1 MTMDDFKEFYEKN
14 KKNIQVEKF
23 SYEAHHSMQS
33 WCNTSNG
40 EKFDPD
46 TCNIVKVSSWG
57 GDRGEGIDGYCRRDE
72 EKIEC
77 SKDYLV
83 VIQYEEHS
91 TPGGSRDN
99 LDLDLFN
106 ANTKEWLFSFCGST
120 SRWNMCIREDDSIFN
135 LVYDEDEEC
144 DCITCKSE
152 RAYEEIEDFISLL
165 DSQARL
171 DTEFSNDLE
180 DKISSFKG

>member
-91 TPGGSRDN
+91 TPGGSRDGISI
-99 LDLDLFN
+99 DLFN
-106 ANTKEWLFSFCGST
+106 ANTKELIFSVCGSV
-120 SRWNMCIREDDSIFN
+120 SNWDRCYREHDSYIGY
-135 LVYDEDEEC
+135 VYDENEEC
-144 DCITCKSE
+144 DCSSCGNEKNFDKIK
-152 RAYEEIEDFISLL
+152 DFINLIENN
-165 DSQARL
+165 DKL
-171 DTEFSNDLE
+171 DTEFTNNLREEIQNDL
-180 DKISSFKG
+180 